1 MPPDYSCAEENLGWR
16 GGGGGGGGEI
26 EEVAYDYWIGWTA
39 FTIGTYHDTVLALI
53 IRTVK
58 NNLIVWLKREARE
71 FIHAITALAIIMLDE
86 RKSSSHSSTYK
97 SGVAGPN

>member
-1 MPPDYSCAEENLGWR
+1 ME
-16 GGGGGGGGEI
+16 GGGGGGGDI

-58 NNLIVWLKREARE
+58 NNLIVWLKREA
-71 FIHAITALAIIMLDE
+71 
-86 RKSSSHSSTYK
+86 
-97 SGVAGPN
+97 